1 MTSAN
6 RRTALL
12 VLLIA
17 YAAASLLHHVH
28 NGEFLSDYPNL
39 PAWLTRT
46 TVYLAWCG
54 MTMLGLA
61 GYLVFRRGYRLAGLA
76 LIAVYASLGFDGLA
90 HYILAPLSE
99 HTTAT
104 NFTIGLELA
113 TAALLLITAVSAIA
127 RPR

>member
-1 MTSAN
+1 MTPSD

-28 NGEFLSDYPNL
+28 NGEFLADYPNL

-46 TVYLAWCG
+46 TVYLAWSG
-54 MTMLGLA
+54 MTALGGI
-61 GYLVFRRGYRLAGLA
+61 GYLLFRRGHVLLGLSV
-76 LIAVYASLGFDGLA
+76 IAVYASLGFDSLA
-90 HYILAPLSE
+90 HYALAPFGE
-99 HTTAT
+99 HTTAM
-104 NFTIGLELA
+104 NLTIGLELA
-113 TAALLLITAVSAIA
+113 SAALLLVSALSAIA